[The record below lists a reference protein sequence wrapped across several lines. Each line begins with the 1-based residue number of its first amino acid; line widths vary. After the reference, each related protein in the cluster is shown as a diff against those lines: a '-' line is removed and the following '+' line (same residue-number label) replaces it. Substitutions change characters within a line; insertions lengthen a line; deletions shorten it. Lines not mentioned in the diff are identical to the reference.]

1 MPTVWRIVKQRYGS
15 QPFDGEGAR
24 RFGGRWNSR
33 GVPVVYAADSR
44 ALAALEL
51 LVHVEQSALL
61 AAYVLVGCD
70 VDDTFVLTLGTRT
83 LPAHWRQSPA
93 PHELTRIGDAWVR
106 AGSSPVLAVPS
117 ALIPDESIYLLNPRH
132 AEFDRVR
139 IGKPQPFALDAR
151 FVS

>member
-1 MPTVWRIVKQRYGS
+1 MPTVWRIVKQRHAS

-33 GVPVVYAADSR
+33 GVPMVYAADSR

-51 LVHVEQSALL
+51 LVHVERSALL
-61 AAYVLVGCD
+61 AAYVLIGCD
-70 VDDTFVLTLGTRT
+70 VDDALVVRLGTGT
-83 LPAHWRQSPA
+83 LPAHWREHPA

-106 AGSSPVLAVPS
+106 ASSSPVLAVPS

-132 AEFDRVR
+132 QEFERLR
-139 IGKPQPFALDAR
+139 IGTPHPFTLDAR